1 MIEIINIA
9 HGVLLVSGFQF
20 LVGVLGIEKWF
31 DTWEIDRKTIVVT
44 SLVTAFGGVMLL
56 TIGGVV

>member
-1 MIEIINIA
+1 MVEIINIA

-20 LVGVLGIEKWF
+20 LVGVFGMEKWF
-31 DTWEIDRKTIVVT
+31 GTWDIDRKTIVIT

-56 TIGGVV
+56 AIGGAV